1 MKKALLVLPVA
12 ALLLAGCSSPAPS
25 VSSGKETQAAAAGG
39 AAATPAAAS
48 DRSAALGETV
58 TYESGVKVT
67 VKSLGFQ
74 PVGQYASGAIEGQ
87 AAVFELTV
95 ENGGKEEL
103 NAALMSLPKVTHG
116 ASNVKAD
123 SVIDSSA
130 GLGMDMLSTI
140 LPGETQQAKVAAAIP
155 AADAGAV
162 RVEVSGPSAFTDK
175 PAIFKGAL

>member
-1 MKKALLVLPVA
+1 MKKALLTLPIAA
-12 ALLLAGCSSPAPS
+12 ALLLAGCSSPAPT
-25 VSSGKETQAAAAGG
+25 VEPAGENQAAAAQTTE
-39 AAATPAAAS
+39 AAPA
-48 DRSAALGETV
+48 DRSAAIGETV
-58 TYESGVKVT
+58 TYDSGAKVT

-95 ENGGKEEL
+95 ENGSKEEL
-103 NAALMSLPKVTHG
+103 NAALMSLPKVTYG
-116 ASNVKAD
+116 ATNVNAD
-123 SVIDSSA
+123 SVIDSSV

-140 LPGETQQAKVAAAIP
+140 LPGETQQVKVAAAIP
-155 AADAGAV
+155 AAEAGTV